1 MIYNLLCNSHKH
13 AGSRNAHTPEGQISA
28 QAMLA
33 VGGEWLSAGEAM
45 ALLVVLGLATVG
57 TLTLFLVG
65 LAAYRR
71 RGTRV
76 YLLLLVALGLLVSR
90 SIVGFGTA
98 MGAVPMPIHHLV
110 EHSSDFAIA
119 ALVLYALYRSGPVEA
134 AV

>member
-1 MIYNLLCNSHKH
+1 
-13 AGSRNAHTPEGQISA
+13 
-28 QAMLA
+28 
-33 VGGEWLSAGEAM
+33 M

-57 TLTLFLVG
+57 TLALFLVG

-76 YLLLLVALGLLVSR
+76 YLLLLVALGLLVGR
-90 SIVGFGTA
+90 SLVGFGTA